1 MGKKVLRNILTGG
14 NYGKRVFFLR
24 FFTADEIDFLFKLS
38 KKHPA
43 VADEIN
49 AGVYDYTH
57 VIADY
62 FMGLPEIPDQLKEKM
77 KMIKEADMDT
87 LLSVVSK
94 RED

>member
-1 MGKKVLRNILTGG
+1 MAD
-14 NYGKRVFFLR
+14 YGKRVFFLR
-24 FFTADEIDFLFKLS
+24 FFTSDEIDFLFNLS
-38 KKHPA
+38 KKYPA

-62 FMGLPEIPDQLKEKM
+62 FISLPEIPDQLKEKM

-87 LLSVVSK
+87 LLTVVSK
-94 RED
+94 RKD